1 MRDLSQFI
9 NSSEILR
16 ELTGH
21 TYKPLLAVLG
31 PFNSG
36 KSTLLNSLLGLQ
48 LSPVGVLPTTSR
60 LIYFDYGSSF
70 RASVYNWH
78 RKEVFFQPAELY
90 SFLAKDNVSG
100 GRVEIEIPTP
110 ILKKCRLLDT
120 PGIDSPDRESLNV
133 SGLAAKK
140 ADKIIY
146 LFHQRGIDKSSRL
159 FLYKLALLWKT
170 KSLNDI
176 SFWLNCN
183 LGISDGTSLETSRSA
198 LREIFMSPVRIY
210 TINTLVRENI
220 ETLRLFLEMQLAR
233 ENFRQAAGELR
244 KIDAGIPRKLKKVA
258 SIKDEALFLAEFWS
272 IQQTIRTILEAGRLI
287 HTTPSFVQEMD
298 HRLAAM
304 NSVNLSANLME
315 TEKKAGG
322 TTYRPRT
329 QTIRENRTALL
340 GITRQLINDPVIKE
354 YIDRLRLAQIS
365 GLIASERFTV
375 TVAGGFSTGKSTF
388 INTLLKDDI
397 LPAADG
403 PTTSV
408 ITRIMHGTVKKATI
422 HTPLQT
428 TVQVYEQVGDKAVLN
443 RTALEALERWIT
455 VDGSGISLLEA
466 FIDGSFKTVE
476 PREMALLLKRTRELF
491 AAGAF
496 ARTTRTAQ
504 PSIYRRIPVK
514 ALQGGQAPQKI
525 RVTFQDPGAREFDIS
540 EPATLQLFWDAMGPD
555 CALKVKEVEIQH
567 PSEFLELAVLV
578 DTPGLD
584 WIQRHHHQNTSF
596 NIKNSDVCLVFLN
609 GKHILSDIERDN
621 FDSLFWLKDMEHVE
635 KKELLKDNEKIF
647 YVISFADTLSLP
659 QREIVYNYVMS
670 FLKKSTFHAAGETK
684 PKIFMFSGLKGLTG
698 SESGI
703 SSLLKSLEE
712 VVLKYRGRN
721 FYLNR
726 LNDIYY
732 ILDAATQKINS
743 TLRSGQP
750 AHGEKIML
758 RAALQ
763 SLREYRS
770 QIKNVRNIIYDT
782 GRFVINGKRKT
793 FRRAAEEDYTRG
805 QHSDRR

>member
-1 MRDLSQFI
+1 MSDLSQFI

-16 ELTGH
+16 ELTGQA
-21 TYKPLLAVLG
+21 YKPLLAVLG

-36 KSTLLNSLLGLQ
+36 KSTLLNNLLGLK
-48 LSPVGVLPTTSR
+48 LSPVGVIPTTSR
-60 LIYFDYGSSF
+60 LIYFDYGSFF
-70 RASVYNWH
+70 RASAYNLY
-78 RKEVFFQPAELY
+78 RKEVFLQPAELY

-100 GRVEIEIPTP
+100 GRVKIEVPAP

-120 PGIDSPDRESLNV
+120 PGIDSPDRESLNI
-133 SGLAAKK
+133 SALAAQK

-146 LFHQRGIDKSSRL
+146 LFHQRGIEESSRL
-159 FLYKLALLWKT
+159 FLYKLASIWKT
-170 KSLNDI
+170 KNLNDI

-183 LGISDGTSLETSRSA
+183 LGTSDGTSLETSRSA
-198 LREIFMSPVRIY
+198 LKEIFLSPVRVY

-220 ETLRLFLEMQLAR
+220 ETLRLFLEVQLAR

-244 KIDAGIPRKLKKVA
+244 KIDADIPRRLKKVA

-287 HTTPSFVQEMD
+287 HTIPSFVQELD

-304 NSVNLSANLME
+304 NSVNLIGAE
-315 TEKKAGG
+315 IKAGDKA
-322 TTYRPRT
+322 YRLRT

-340 GITRQLINDPVIKE
+340 SIIRQLVNDPVVKE

-365 GLIASERFTV
+365 SLITSERFTV
-375 TVAGGFSTGKSTF
+375 AVAGGFSTGKSTF
-388 INTLLKDDI
+388 INALLKDDI

-408 ITRIMHGTVKKATI
+408 ITKISHGAAKKATI

-428 TVQVYEQVGDKAVLN
+428 TVQVYEQVEDKAVLN
-443 RTALEALERWIT
+443 RDALEALERWIT
-455 VDGSGISLLEA
+455 VDRAGISLLEA
-466 FIDGSFKTVE
+466 FIDGSFKAVGL
-476 PREMALLLKRTRELF
+476 REMALLLKRTRELF

-496 ARTTRTAQ
+496 ARTARTTQ

-514 ALQGGQAPQKI
+514 ALKDSHVPQKT
-525 RVTFQDPGAREFDIS
+525 RVTFQDPGAREFNIS
-540 EPATLQLFWDAMGPD
+540 EPAALQLFWAAMGPD
-555 CALKVKEVEIQH
+555 CALKIREVEIQH
-567 PSEFLELAVLV
+567 PSEFLELAVFV

-584 WIQRHHHQNTSF
+584 WIQRHHHQNTTFS
-596 NIKNSDVCLVFLN
+596 IKNSDVCLVFLN
-609 GKHILSDIERDN
+609 GKHILSDIERNN
-621 FDSLFWLKDMEHVE
+621 FVSLFWFKDMEHAGE
-635 KKELLKDNEKIF
+635 KEFLKDNEKIF
-647 YVISFADTLSLP
+647 YVISFADTLTLP
-659 QREIVYNYVMS
+659 QREAVYNYVMS
-670 FLKKSTFHAAGETK
+670 FLKKSTFHGAVEKTK
-684 PKIFMFSGLKGLTG
+684 PKVFMVSGLKGLTG

-712 VVLKYRGRN
+712 VVLKYRGRK

-726 LNDIYY
+726 LNDIYC
-732 ILDAATQKINS
+732 ILDAAAQEINS
-743 TLRSGQP
+743 TIRTGQLTYD
-750 AHGEKIML
+750 EKKML

-763 SLREYRS
+763 GLREYRS
-770 QIKNVRNIIYDT
+770 QIKSIRNTIYDI
-782 GRFVINGKRKT
+782 GRFEISGKREA

-805 QHSDRR
+805 QHTDRR